1 MIRRLSFAKFARWQQ
16 KNFLKQKWGN
26 CCDGVKSGNLKRNQ
40 FEINNIM
47 TQQYQRRKLII
58 DADAGIDDAMA
69 LVLALDSHK
78 RGEVD
83 IRAITCVNG
92 NTTVKNSQVN
102 VLRILDVMGCPKECP
117 SH

>member
-1 MIRRLSFAKFARWQQ
+1 
-16 KNFLKQKWGN
+16 
-26 CCDGVKSGNLKRNQ
+26 
-40 FEINNIM
+40 M
-47 TQQYQRRKLII
+47 TQQYPRRKLII

-102 VLRILDVMGCPKECP
+102 VLRILDVMGCPKGCQSLKEFLP
-117 SH
+117 TQIKVLFFYTKMGSNA